1 MGDQRKECNSRTT
14 QRQLTRKISQE
25 YYSAIWWPWQA
36 ASFSTLVKL
45 KIIFNLLPSFL
56 MLENRF
62 CDIGHVEAYVA
73 LEIQRQKDLEQLD
86 MAGFEEIVTD
96 TE

>member
-1 MGDQRKECNSRTT
+1 
-14 QRQLTRKISQE
+14 
-25 YYSAIWWPWQA
+25 
-36 ASFSTLVKL
+36 
-45 KIIFNLLPSFL
+45 

-62 CDIGHVEAYVA
+62 CDIGHVEPYVA